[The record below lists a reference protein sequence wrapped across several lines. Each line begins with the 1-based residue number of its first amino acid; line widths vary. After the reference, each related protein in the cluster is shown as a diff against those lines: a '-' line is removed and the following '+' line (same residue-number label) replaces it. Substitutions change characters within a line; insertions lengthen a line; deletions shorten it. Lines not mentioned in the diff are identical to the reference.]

1 MHEQRKKLIR
11 YIIPAMFANISMFI
25 LTIVDGMF
33 VGNGVGTDALGA
45 VSLAMPF
52 VMLVGAFSVLFNI
65 GGVAVAAVRF
75 GRGDNEGA
83 NQAFMHALTINAI
96 LFSVIS
102 VNGIIFSER
111 IAKYLGANS
120 TYLSMVS
127 DYVRWYSVF
136 LLPSTLFYCFNTF
149 ARNDGNPNI
158 AMITSVTCT
167 VVNIFGDWLLVYP
180 LGKGVAGAAFA
191 TGFANFTGFLAALSH
206 FVFKKGN
213 LRIRKFKINFP
224 LYGKIMLRGLPEMIA
239 QFANPITTFF
249 MNRMLITYL
258 GNVSVNAF
266 SVICYAAS
274 LFASLMYGLAGGLQP
289 LYGLSYGAKD
299 DKSLRYYFKSGR
311 RFALFGGLAIFALT
325 FVLGKPVCLLFGA
338 KETAVE
344 IVRASLPKYC
354 LNYVFAASSSVIGAY
369 LFSTKRTPYAI
380 TLNVC
385 RSLVFN
391 SLCINILPRL
401 MGYGFVWY
409 SVAVAEGICLVIAV
423 TLKRI
428 SERNGIIYR

>member
-1 MHEQRKKLIR
+1 MREQRKKLIH
-11 YIIPAMFANISMFI
+11 YIIPAMLANISMFI

-52 VMLVGAFSVLFNI
+52 VMFLGAISVLFNI

-75 GRGDNEGA
+75 GRGDNNGA
-83 NQAFMHALTINAI
+83 NQAFMHSLSVNAAT
-96 LFSVIS
+96 FSVIS
-102 VNGIIFSER
+102 VLGIVFSDK
-111 IAKYLGANS
+111 IAAYLGANN

-136 LLPSTLFYCFNTF
+136 LVPSTLFYCFNSF

-158 AMITSVTCT
+158 AMITSIVCT
-167 VVNIFGDWLLVYP
+167 AVNIFGDWLLVYP
-180 LGKGVAGAAFA
+180 LAKGVAGAAFA
-191 TGFANFTGFLAALSH
+191 TGFANFTGFLVALSH
-206 FVFKKGN
+206 FVLKKGN
-213 LRIRKFKINFP
+213 LRIRKFKIDFS
-224 LYGKIMLRGLPEMIA
+224 LYRKIMLRGLPEMIA

-299 DKSLRYYFKSGR
+299 DASLKYYFKSGR
-311 RFALFGGLAIFALT
+311 RIALFGGLCIFALT
-325 FVLGKPVCLLFGA
+325 FILGRPIGVLFGA
-338 KETAVE
+338 EEAAIKIVETA
-344 IVRASLPKYC
+344 LPKYC

-369 LFSTKRTPYAI
+369 LFSTKRTPYALA
-380 TLNVC
+380 LNIC

-391 SLCINILPRL
+391 SVCINVLPRL
-401 MGYGFVWY
+401 FGYDFVWFT
-409 SVAVAEGICLVIAV
+409 VAVAEGICLAIAM
-423 TLKRI
+423 TLKNI

>member
-1 MHEQRKKLIR
+1 MHEQRKNLIR
-11 YIIPAMFANISMFI
+11 YIIPALLGNISMFI

-83 NQAFMHALTINAI
+83 NQAFMHALSINALI
-96 LFSVIS
+96 FSIIS
-102 VNGIIFSER
+102 VLGIIFSEK
-111 IAKYLGANS
+111 IAGYLGANS
-120 TYLSMVS
+120 TYLAMVS
-127 DYVRWYSVF
+127 DYIRWYSVF

-158 AMITSVTCT
+158 SMVTAITCT

-180 LGKGVAGAAFA
+180 LAKGVAGAAFA
-191 TGFANFTGFLAALSH
+191 TGFANFIGFWVALSH
-206 FVFKKGN
+206 FILKKGN
-213 LRIRKFKINFP
+213 LRIRKFKINFS

-299 DKSLRYYFKSGR
+299 DKSLRYYFKNGR
-311 RFALFGGLAIFALT
+311 RFALIGGLCIFALT
-325 FVLGKPVCLLFGA
+325 FVLGRPICMLFGA
-338 KETAVE
+338 EEAAIGIVKTA
-344 IVRASLPKYC
+344 LPKYC
-354 LNYVFAASSSVIGAY
+354 LNYVIAASSSVIGAY

-380 TLNVC
+380 TLNIC

-391 SLCINILPRL
+391 SICINVLPL
-401 MGYGFVWY
+401 LFGYDFVWFT
-409 SVAVAEGICLVIAV
+409 VAVAEGICLMIAV

>member
-1 MHEQRKKLIR
+1 MNEQRRNLIH
-11 YIIPAMFANISMFI
+11 YIIPALLGNISMFI

-75 GRGDNEGA
+75 GRGDNKGA

-96 LFSVIS
+96 IFAVIS
-102 VNGIIFSER
+102 VLGIVFSEK
-111 IAKYLGANS
+111 IAGYLGANS
-120 TYLSMVS
+120 TYLTMVS

-158 AMITSVTCT
+158 AMITSITCT

-180 LGKGVAGAAFA
+180 LAKGVAGAAFA
-191 TGFANFTGFLAALSH
+191 TGFSNCIGFCVALSH
-206 FVFKKGN
+206 FVLKKGN
-213 LRIRKFKINFP
+213 LRIRRFNVNFS

-299 DKSLRYYFKSGR
+299 DKSLRYYFKNGQR
-311 RFALFGGLAIFALT
+311 LALIGGLAIFALT
-325 FVLGKPVCLLFGA
+325 FVLGKPVCILFGA
-338 KETAVE
+338 KEAAIE
-344 IVRASLPKYC
+344 IVKTSLPKYC

-380 TLNVC
+380 ALNVC

-391 SLCINILPRL
+391 SLCINILPRIF
-401 MGYGFVWY
+401 GYDFVWY
-409 SVAVAEGICLVIAV
+409 TVAVAEGICLLIALS
-423 TLKRI
+423 LKKI
-428 SERNGIIYR
+428 SERNGIVYR